1 MVLQVSA
8 TLPALVLLGE
18 AEGEAPLAIDVAV
31 DLLPLSLSLSPPQL
45 QGMAALAAALPKA
58 QPADAAACAKPQQH
72 AADAVPPPAEPGEL
86 PSPPEGES
94 VVVCNGF
101 ACVRVGPEQI
111 VCLIGNLHATI
122 AGVKAFGWAAW
133 QYLTN
138 EEANGAQT
146 PAQQLD
152 DLAISLTVQ
161 MQGKGSR
168 LWFREYILADPHGAI
183 SR

>member
-18 AEGEAPLAIDVAV
+18 AEGGAPPAIDVAV
-31 DLLPLSLSLSPPQL
+31 DLLPLSLSLSPQQL
-45 QGMAALAAALPKA
+45 QGMAALAAALPQA
-58 QPADAAACAKPQQH
+58 QPADVAACAEPQQQ
-72 AADAVPPPAEPGEL
+72 AADAMPPPAEPGEL
-86 PSPPEGES
+86 PSPPEGEGD
-94 VVVCNGF
+94 VVCIKMI
-101 ACVRVGPEQI
+101 CVRV
-111 VCLIGNLHATI
+111 VLTVSLLAANLHADI

-152 DLAISLTVQ
+152 DFAISLTVK
-161 MQGKGSR
+161 MQGKGADWWSR
-168 LWFREYILADPHGAI
+168 NPGLA
-183 SR
+183 S

>member
-1 MVLQVSA
+1 MVLKVSA

-18 AEGEAPLAIDVAV
+18 AEGEAPPAVDVAV

-58 QPADAAACAKPQQH
+58 PADAATCAKPQQQ

-94 VVVCNGF
+94 VLCNGF
-101 ACVRVGPEQI
+101 ACVRVGAEQMVCPI
-111 VCLIGNLHATI
+111 VNLHATI

-168 LWFREYILADPHGAI
+168 SWSRENALA
-183 SR
+183 S